1 MWFRLHPPFGNQR
14 VDEQKVWEEMAI
26 PDPITVRDFLHRLQ
40 EIHPEVSDYI
50 RQNEEE
56 TFHHI
61 LLFRQSYVLKIED
74 SIKPDDRIDVMMPL
88 TGG

>member
-14 VDEQKVWEEMAI
+14 VDDQKVWEEMVF
-26 PDPITVRDFLHRLQ
+26 PDPIAVRDFLHRLQ
-40 EIHPEVSDYI
+40 KIHPEMSDYI

-61 LLFRQSYVLKIED
+61 LLFRQSYIIKRED
-74 SIKPDDRIDVMMPL
+74 LIQPDDHIDVIMPL